1 MSVHNGHP
9 VKLGELLVLSTE
21 DEPFRLHNALLH
33 VEYLT
38 GSETEYDIRIT
49 FEGNESLWA
58 EIQERSLFGVKAE
71 NVGALF
77 GGGFKSHKPLVFELR
92 QRTTSTTLIGIMT
105 EHPLDAA
112 IQIIESP
119 PDSELRQSKH
129 YQLVAVK
136 QQLFPG
142 TYVGLQIAH
151 PEQENIDDY
160 EIDSPDSIPQH
171 SDIQAVQD
179 SLLADFEAVLK
190 KPTSP

>member
-9 VKLGELLVLSTE
+9 VKLGELFVLSTG

-38 GSETEYDIRIT
+38 GSETEYDIRVT
-49 FEGNESLWA
+49 FEGDERLWTV
-58 EIQERSLFGVKAE
+58 IQEQSLFGVKAE

-77 GGGFKSHKPLVFELR
+77 GGAFKSHKPLVFELR

-112 IQIIESP
+112 ILIIDSP
-119 PDSELRQSKH
+119 LDSELRKAEH

-151 PEQENIDDY
+151 PEPEFIDEY
-160 EIDSPDSIPQH
+160 MIDSPDSIPQN
-171 SDIQAVQD
+171 SDIQNVQE
-179 SLLADFEAVLK
+179 SLLADFEAALK
-190 KPTSP
+190 KPTSL